1 MHIFLLIL
9 KIIGIVLLCVIG
21 LVLLILAALLFA
33 PFRYEVSAEG
43 DKNGPTAHADVKV
56 RWLLRIVSFRLL
68 YDLPGTSKYVVR
80 VFGIPV
86 KKSDGKKEEEKKDEE
101 GEGKPEESAE
111 DKKEEAKPESESGEV
126 ESDKPAENS
135 ETAGKEE
142 AKPETV
148 SADPSVTVEAE
159 KPETE
164 TAETDTSE
172 TAEESKEDSKEESK
186 EDSDSGHA
194 EETVDGEHSE
204 ELPQE
209 LAEALEGKKKS
220 KIREKIDKLKEKAE
234 SLLDSLEAMFALFMK
249 KKGLLEKYVNKKS
262 TKKAIKMVFVNGLWV
277 LKHICPKKYHG
288 NVEFGMDDPAMTGD
302 ICAAI
307 SPWYPIIADYLKITP
322 NFEPGLGVSGNVFLK
337 GRIRLWGILIRA
349 LKVYRNKNVRKVLRD
364 AEKVKETITKTPDE
378 VKEIFEKAA

>member
-86 KKSDGKKEEEKKDEE
+86 KKSDGKKEE
-101 GEGKPEESAE
+101 
-111 DKKEEAKPESESGEV
+111 AKPESESTEAS
-126 ESDKPAENS
+126 ES
-135 ETAGKEE
+135 
-142 AKPETV
+142 AKPEAV

-172 TAEESKEDSKEESK
+172 TAEESKEDSKEEAKEDAKEDSK

-277 LKHICPKKYHG
+277 LRHICPKKYHG

-307 SPWYPIIADYLKITP
+307 SPWYPMIADYLKITP

-349 LKVYRNKNVRKVLRD
+349 LKIYRNKNVRKVLRE
-364 AEKVKETITKTPDE
+364 AEKVKEKITKTPDE

>member
-86 KKSDGKKEEEKKDEE
+86 KKSDGKKEEEEKKDEE
-101 GEGKPEESAE
+101 GESKPEESAE
-111 DKKEEAKPESESGEV
+111 DKKEEAKPESESTEAS
-126 ESDKPAENS
+126 ES
-135 ETAGKEE
+135 
-142 AKPETV
+142 AKPEAV

-164 TAETDTSE
+164 TAEADTSE

-186 EDSDSGHA
+186 EDSDSGHT

-220 KIREKIDKLKEKAE
+220 KIREKIDKLKEKTE

-322 NFEPGLGVSGNVFLK
+322 NFEPGLGVSGDIFLK

>member
-86 KKSDGKKEEEKKDEE
+86 KKSDGKKEEEEKKDEE

-111 DKKEEAKPESESGEV
+111 DKKEEAKPESESTEAS
-126 ESDKPAENS
+126 ES
-135 ETAGKEE
+135 
-142 AKPETV
+142 AKPEAV

-159 KPETE
+159 KPET
-164 TAETDTSE
+164 
-172 TAEESKEDSKEESK
+172 AEESKEDSKEESKEDAKEDSK

-194 EETVDGEHSE
+194 EETVDGEHSD

-277 LKHICPKKYHG
+277 LRHICPKKYHG
-288 NVEFGMDDPAMTGD
+288 NVEFGMDDPAMTGE

-349 LKVYRNKNVRKVLRD
+349 LKVYRNKNVRKVLRE
-364 AEKVKETITKTPDE
+364 AEKVKEKITKTPDE

>member
-86 KKSDGKKEEEKKDEE
+86 KKSDGKKEEEEKKDEE
-101 GEGKPEESAE
+101 GEGKPEESTE
-111 DKKEEAKPESESGEV
+111 DKKEEAKPESESTEAS
-126 ESDKPAENS
+126 ES
-135 ETAGKEE
+135 
-142 AKPETV
+142 AKPEAV

-186 EDSDSGHA
+186 EDAKEDSKEDSDSGHA
-194 EETVDGEHSE
+194 EDTVDGEHSE

-322 NFEPGLGVSGNVFLK
+322 NFEPGLGVSGDIFLK

>member
-1 MHIFLLIL
+1 
-9 KIIGIVLLCVIG
+9 VLLCVIG

-86 KKSDGKKEEEKKDEE
+86 KKSDGKKEEEEKKDEE
-101 GEGKPEESAE
+101 GEGKPEESTE
-111 DKKEEAKPESESGEV
+111 DKKEEAKPESESTEAS
-126 ESDKPAENS
+126 ES
-135 ETAGKEE
+135 
-142 AKPETV
+142 AKPEAV

-220 KIREKIDKLKEKAE
+220 KVREKIDKLKEKAE

-322 NFEPGLGVSGNVFLK
+322 NFEPGLGVSGDIFLK

>member
-33 PFRYEVSAEG
+33 PFRYEVSGEG

-80 VFGIPV
+80 VFGIPI
-86 KKSDGKKEEEKKDEE
+86 KKSDGKKEEEEKKDEE

-111 DKKEEAKPESESGEV
+111 DKKEEAKPESESTEAS
-126 ESDKPAENS
+126 ES
-135 ETAGKEE
+135 
-142 AKPETV
+142 AKPEAV

-164 TAETDTSE
+164 TAETT
-172 TAEESKEDSKEESK
+172 EESKEDSKEESKEDAKEDSK

-194 EETVDGEHSE
+194 EETVDGEHSD

-277 LKHICPKKYHG
+277 LRHICPKKYHG
-288 NVEFGMDDPAMTGD
+288 NVEFGMDDPAMTGE

-349 LKVYRNKNVRKVLRD
+349 LKVYRNKNVRKVLRE
-364 AEKVKETITKTPDE
+364 AEKVKEKITKTPDE

>member
-86 KKSDGKKEEEKKDEE
+86 KKSDGKKEEEEKKDEE
-101 GEGKPEESAE
+101 SEGNPEESAE
-111 DKKEEAKPESESGEV
+111 DKKEEAKPESESTEAS
-126 ESDKPAENS
+126 ES
-135 ETAGKEE
+135 
-142 AKPETV
+142 AKPEAV

-172 TAEESKEDSKEESK
+172 ESK
-186 EDSDSGHA
+186 EDSD
-194 EETVDGEHSE
+194 

-277 LKHICPKKYHG
+277 LRHICPKKYHG

-307 SPWYPIIADYLKITP
+307 SPWYPIISDYLKITP
-322 NFEPGLGVSGNVFLK
+322 DFEPGLGVSGDIFLK

-349 LKVYRNKNVRKVLRD
+349 LKVYRNKNVRKVLRE

>member
-86 KKSDGKKEEEKKDEE
+86 KKSDGKKEEEEKKDEE
-101 GEGKPEESAE
+101 SEGNPEESAE
-111 DKKEEAKPESESGEV
+111 DKKEEAKPESESTEAV
-126 ESDKPAENS
+126 
-135 ETAGKEE
+135 EE
-142 AKPETV
+142 A
-148 SADPSVTVEAE
+148 
-159 KPETE
+159 
-164 TAETDTSE
+164 
-172 TAEESKEDSKEESK
+172 KEDSKEEAKEDAKEDSK
-186 EDSDSGHA
+186 EDSDSGHT

-277 LKHICPKKYHG
+277 LRHICPKKYHG

-307 SPWYPIIADYLKITP
+307 SPWYPMIADYLKITP

-349 LKVYRNKNVRKVLRD
+349 LKIYRNKNVRKVLRE

>member
-86 KKSDGKKEEEKKDEE
+86 KKSDGKKEEEEKKDEE

-111 DKKEEAKPESESGEV
+111 DKKEEAKPESESTEAS
-126 ESDKPAENS
+126 ESV
-135 ETAGKEE
+135 
-142 AKPETV
+142 KPEAV

-262 TKKAIKMVFVNGLWV
+262 TKIAIKMVFVNGLWV

-322 NFEPGLGVSGNVFLK
+322 NFEPGLGVSGDVFLK

>member
-86 KKSDGKKEEEKKDEE
+86 KKSDGKKEEEEKKDEE
-101 GEGKPEESAE
+101 GEGKPEESTE
-111 DKKEEAKPESESGEV
+111 DKKEEAKPESESTEAS
-126 ESDKPAENS
+126 ES
-135 ETAGKEE
+135 
-142 AKPETV
+142 AKPEAV

-220 KIREKIDKLKEKAE
+220 KVREKIDKLKEKAE

-322 NFEPGLGVSGNVFLK
+322 NFEPGLSVSGNVFLK

-349 LKVYRNKNVRKVLRD
+349 LKVYRNKNVRKVLRE
-364 AEKVKETITKTPDE
+364 AEKVKEKITKTPDE

>member
-86 KKSDGKKEEEKKDEE
+86 KKSDGKKEEEEKKDEE

-111 DKKEEAKPESESGEV
+111 DKKEEAKPESESTEAS
-126 ESDKPAENS
+126 ESV
-135 ETAGKEE
+135 
-142 AKPETV
+142 KPEAV

-194 EETVDGEHSE
+194 EETVDGEHSD

-262 TKKAIKMVFVNGLWV
+262 TKIAIKMVFVNGLWV

-322 NFEPGLGVSGNVFLK
+322 NFEPGLGVSGDVFLK

>member
-33 PFRYEVSAEG
+33 PFRYEISAEG

-68 YDLPGTSKYVVR
+68 YDLPGASKYVVK

-86 KKSDGKKEEEKKDEE
+86 KKSDGKKEEESAE
-101 GEGKPEESAE
+101 GEPKAEEKAE
-111 DKKEEAKPESESGEV
+111 DKDEAKTEEPAEAGTDAAKPES
-126 ESDKPAENS
+126 
-135 ETAGKEE
+135 
-142 AKPETV
+142 V
-148 SADPSVTVEAE
+148 SAEPSVTAETE
-159 KPETE
+159 KP
-164 TAETDTSE
+164 
-172 TAEESKEDSKEESK
+172 KEDSE
-186 EDSDSGHA
+186 A
-194 EETVDGEHSE
+194 EG

-209 LAEALEGKKKS
+209 LADALEGKKKN
-220 KIREKIDKLKEKAE
+220 KIREKIDKLKEKAS
-234 SLLDSLEAMFALFMK
+234 SLWDSLEAMFALFMK
-249 KKGLLEKYVNKKS
+249 KKGLLEKYVTKKS
-262 TKKAIKMVFVNGLWV
+262 TKKAIKMVWTNALWI

-288 NVEFGMDDPAMTGD
+288 NVEFGMDDPAMTGE

-307 SPWYPIIADYLKITP
+307 SPWYPMISDYLKITP
-322 NFEPGLGVSGNVFLK
+322 NFEPGLGVSGDIFLK

-349 LKVYRNKNVRKVLRD
+349 WRVYRNKNVRKVLRE
-364 AEKVKETITKTPDE
+364 AEKVKEKITKTPDE

>member
-1 MHIFLLIL
+1 VHIFLLIL

-86 KKSDGKKEEEKKDEE
+86 KKSDGKKEEEEKKDEE
-101 GEGKPEESAE
+101 GEGKPEESTE
-111 DKKEEAKPESESGEV
+111 DKKEEAKPESESTEAS
-126 ESDKPAENS
+126 ES
-135 ETAGKEE
+135 
-142 AKPETV
+142 AKPEAV

-220 KIREKIDKLKEKAE
+220 KVREKIDKLKEKAE

-322 NFEPGLGVSGNVFLK
+322 NFEPGLSVSGNVFLK

-349 LKVYRNKNVRKVLRD
+349 LKVYRNKNVRKVLRE
-364 AEKVKETITKTPDE
+364 AEKVKEKITKTPDE

>member
-86 KKSDGKKEEEKKDEE
+86 KKSDGKKEEEEKKDEE
-101 GEGKPEESAE
+101 SEGKPEESVE
-111 DKKEEAKPESESGEV
+111 DKKEEAK
-126 ESDKPAENS
+126 
-135 ETAGKEE
+135 
-142 AKPETV
+142 
-148 SADPSVTVEAE
+148 
-159 KPETE
+159 
-164 TAETDTSE
+164 
-172 TAEESKEDSKEESK
+172 EDSK
-186 EDSDSGHA
+186 EDSDSGHT

-234 SLLDSLEAMFALFMK
+234 SILDSLEAMFALFMK

-277 LKHICPKKYHG
+277 LRHICPKKYHG

-307 SPWYPIIADYLKITP
+307 SPWYPMIADYLKITP
-322 NFEPGLGVSGNVFLK
+322 NFEPGLGVSGDIFLK

-349 LKVYRNKNVRKVLRD
+349 LKVYRNKNVRKVLRE
-364 AEKVKETITKTPDE
+364 AEKVKEKITKTPDE

>member
-43 DKNGPTAHADVKV
+43 DKNGPKAHADVKV

-86 KKSDGKKEEEKKDEE
+86 KKSDGKKEEEEKKDEE

-111 DKKEEAKPESESGEV
+111 DKKEEAKPESESTEAS
-126 ESDKPAENS
+126 ES
-135 ETAGKEE
+135 
-142 AKPETV
+142 AKPEAV

-322 NFEPGLGVSGNVFLK
+322 NFEPGLGVSGDIFLK

-349 LKVYRNKNVRKVLRD
+349 LKVYRNKNVRKVLRE
-364 AEKVKETITKTPDE
+364 AEKVKEKITKTPDE

>member
-86 KKSDGKKEEEKKDEE
+86 KKSDGKKEEEEKKDEE
-101 GEGKPEESAE
+101 GEGKPEESTE
-111 DKKEEAKPESESGEV
+111 DKKEEAKPESESTEAS
-126 ESDKPAENS
+126 ES
-135 ETAGKEE
+135 
-142 AKPETV
+142 AKPEAV

-220 KIREKIDKLKEKAE
+220 KVREKIDKLKEKAE

-322 NFEPGLGVSGNVFLK
+322 NFEPGLGVSGDIFLK